1 MMINT
6 LIEMEKYSQ
15 AVLNTHVSY
24 MSFAYILF
32 QKREILLCIGLML
45 CDSGQKYD

>member
-6 LIEMEKYSQ
+6 LIEMENIAR
-15 AVLNTHVSY
+15 AVLNTHISY

-32 QKREILLCIGLML
+32 QKWEILLCIGLML